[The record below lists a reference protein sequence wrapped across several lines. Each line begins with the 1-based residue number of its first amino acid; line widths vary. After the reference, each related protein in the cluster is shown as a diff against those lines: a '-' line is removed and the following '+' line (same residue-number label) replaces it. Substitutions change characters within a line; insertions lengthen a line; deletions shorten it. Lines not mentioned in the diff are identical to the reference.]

1 MKIEN
6 YEVVG
11 AEFLGEGRE
20 MTEDSLSQRASLV
33 GISDKSKAND
43 QVNKLWLNH

>member
-1 MKIEN
+1 MKTEK

-20 MTEDSLSQRASLV
+20 KTEGSLSQRASLV
-33 GISDKSKAND
+33 GISDKSKADD
-43 QVNKLWLNH
+43 QVNELCLNH